1 MSGSSSGS
9 PTPARGWIRPS
20 GPPLLTASAA
30 RPRQEFVAAPVW
42 DSVLSRLSPP
52 RTGAVPSSDRPP
64 AEARKPSYRSPLRS
78 RTTWPTPN
86 PPQSPVPAAEP
97 PTPDTVLVTGGA
109 GFIGS
114 HVVDMLLAGGPG
126 APHLSHPAPPPA
138 PGLRPRI
145 FAARP
150 SPWHGAGVEQVRGD
164 LGDIDRL
171 EQALE
176 GCTAVIHLA
185 AAA

>member
-109 GFIGS
+109 GCIGS
-114 HVVDMLLAGGPG
+114 HVVDMLLA
-126 APHLSHPAPPPA
+126 A
-138 PGLRPRI
+138 GLRPRI
-145 FAARP
+145 FDARP

-185 AAA
+185 AAADVNEVKEEPVD